1 MFNHIIGQSH
11 VKERLEILIE
21 YAKIEKKRLPD
32 LFFAGPGGVGKSTFS
47 RAIPEGLGWVTDSN
61 PAYAELNSTSVK
73 DMGQLLSYLHDN
85 IRIPLDLDT
94 KKNKVFIHRCVIFL
108 DEVQK
113 LKEPLKTEL
122 LNAMDERRKTTF
134 KVDKDVVF
142 EADFSEVTFIM
153 ASTDK
158 NNLSDAFL
166 SRFQIFELIP
176 YTAQEIAVAVN
187 KRTGWDIDTS
197 LEIGKRCKT
206 VMRVAMLEIEAIKAF
221 LKVKGLNPTVE
232 SMIKYYDLKQTD
244 DLGLDEVDY
253 KMLEI
258 LADSKSALGMKAI
271 STRLRR
277 PEKEVES
284 REGFLA
290 SEGFIEKV
298 SGGRAISEAG
308 RLRLNRK
315 LNTAQTDHVYQ

>member
-1 MFNHIIGQSH
+1 MFDHIIGQDH
-11 VKERLEILIE
+11 IKERLSILIE
-21 YAKIEKKRLPD
+21 YAKLENKRLPD

-47 RAIPEGLGWVTDSN
+47 RAIPIGLGWVTDNN
-61 PAYAELNSTSVK
+61 PAYAELNATSVK
-73 DMGQLLSYLHDN
+73 DMGQLISYMHDN
-85 IRIPLDLDT
+85 IRIPVQIDVE
-94 KKNKVFIHRCVIFL
+94 NSKVTIPRCVVFL

-134 KVDKDVVF
+134 KVHNDTVL

-158 NNLSDAFL
+158 NDLSDAFL

-176 YTAQEIAVAVN
+176 YTAQEIAAAVS
-187 KRTGWDIDTS
+187 KRTSWDLSAS

-221 LKVKGLNPTVE
+221 LRVRNLEPSAD
-232 SMIKYYDLKQTD
+232 SMVKYYELKKTD
-244 DLGLDEVDY
+244 DLGLDEIDY

-258 LADSKSALGMKAI
+258 LNDSRSPLGLKAI
-271 STRLRR
+271 ATRLRR

-290 SEGFIEKV
+290 AEGLIDKV
-298 SGGRAISEAG
+298 SGGRAISESG
-308 RLRLNRK
+308 RARLNRK
-315 LNTAQTDHVYQ
+315 LNTNQIVHTSQ